1 MDTVEINWSDL
12 VGHKAQAEEL
22 RTLWQEGRL
31 PHALLF
37 TGAAGIGKKLCG
49 QILAK
54 MILCGQ
60 EEAPCGQCEN
70 CRSFAAAAHPDYYEL
85 IPEVRGKSTR
95 IIRIEAIREMQTV
108 VSRSAIRAGQ
118 RVVLIDDADTMNEA
132 AANSRYYE
140 GSTTATD
147 PYQGKWDYP
156 YTGGEFIYTQGS
168 YKPAPEDFLNPG
180 IRTDQYGNV
189 DEVAGADWQ
198 DEIFRTGF
206 QHDYSLNVSGGSD
219 KGWFSYGGN
228 YSKQTGIIKN
238 TGNERYGL
246 SMNIG
251 RHITNDA
258 LGDDHQVGQ
267 IHGVHVGLERFV
279 IHGEGNAGFERL
291 ADALIGAGALEH
303 DVHIVAQGD
312 HAIPFG
318 HGVGV
323 EGIVREGL
331 IHLVEN
337 HVARIVI
344 RRVRHSEPDL
354 VTGEGEDRRKEL
366 GHGIEDQI

>member
-132 AANSRYYE
+132 AANSLLKTLEEPE
-140 GSTTATD
+140 GKVT
-147 PYQGKWDYP
+147 
-156 YTGGEFIYTQGS
+156 FILIAQDRSRLLPTIVSRCMPLSFGS
-168 YKPAPEDFLNPG
+168 LSPAELKEELIRRQIPAPEAEKLANLADGSLGQALKLSTHDGLRLREAAFAFLAGLPAFTLDRLWAEAAAKG
-180 IRTDQYGNV
+180 EWDREQLTD
-189 DEVAGADWQ
+189 W
-198 DEIFRTGF
+198 
-206 QHDYSLNVSGGSD
+206 L
-219 KGWFSYGGN
+219 
-228 YSKQTGIIKN
+228 
-238 TGNERYGL
+238 
-246 SMNIG
+246 
-251 RHITNDA
+251 RHISMLLRDM
-258 LGDDHQVGQ
+258 LLLYDDGASTLLYNSDLR
-267 IHGVHVGLERFV
+267 GKLEELLPDFSPGRLFAMHRQTCELLRRLQANV
-279 IHGEGNAGFERL
+279 NLRLQLEGYFIRL
-291 ADALIGAGALEH
+291 MDSR
-303 DVHIVAQGD
+303 QG
-312 HAIPFG
+312 
-318 HGVGV
+318 
-323 EGIVREGL
+323 
-331 IHLVEN
+331 
-337 HVARIVI
+337 
-344 RRVRHSEPDL
+344 
-354 VTGEGEDRRKEL
+354 
-366 GHGIEDQI
+366 